1 MRDRDDL
8 PEPAGPLADGDSPL
22 PAIDAAAAVIH
33 EQYAQM
39 LRLTIHAHNWGGT
52 QQTAGWTVH
61 DYLVHEAGLPGWFAG
76 QLESVARRI
85 DAVPYVADLFWSGV
99 LSFDQLAGFV
109 RATSSYNGELL
120 ARLDEEA
127 ASLAEVLAIEG
138 RLHAFRVQ
146 VDCLVEELK
155 APGWR
160 DRQERRLERGERI
173 IVQQDFDG
181 GGLMFRHLGPV
192 AMPKALSAIDV
203 ELDPEEVREL
213 GIQRARAKA
222 AERIDEQVLS
232 GDLATGL
239 PARPTV
245 VWHVDVAVAT
255 TDRFGE
261 ALRVAAGGDDGR
273 LVPISKRLLTTLAE
287 QADHV
292 IHLRDGLRPLDELA
306 VATDDIPA
314 KTRRMVL
321 ARDKGCRFPG
331 CRRRAVQVH
340 HVIPRSDGGD
350 HSPDNLF
357 AACSLHHL
365 RYIHKLGWH
374 VALDPETG
382 LVTWTNTRSGTTLS
396 TKPHGHRPNPVRDPA
411 LLPDWL
417 APPLSP
423 PPVHLDPH
431 VPDDH
436 LIPV

>member
-8 PEPAGPLADGDSPL
+8 PERAGPLAGGDSPL

-33 EQYAQM
+33 EQFARM
-39 LRLTIHAHNWGGT
+39 LQATIHAHRWGGT
-52 QQTAGWTVH
+52 QQTAGWTVV
-61 DYLVHEAGLPGWFAG
+61 DYLTHEAGLPGWLAG
-76 QLESVARRI
+76 QMEAVAHRI
-85 DAVPYVADLFWSGV
+85 DVVPFVADLFWSGV

-138 RLHAFRVQ
+138 RLHAFLVQ

-181 GGLMFRHLGPV
+181 GGFLGAYLGPV
-192 AMPKALSAIDV
+192 GMPKALAAIDT
-203 ELDPEEVREL
+203 ELDPDEVREL

-222 AERIDEQVLS
+222 AERIHDQVLS
-232 GDLATGL
+232 GDLRTGRR
-239 PARPTV
+239 ARPTV
-245 VWHVDVAVAT
+245 VWHVDITVAT

-273 LVPISKRLLTTLAE
+273 LVPISKRLLATLAE

-331 CRRRAVQVH
+331 CCRRAVQVH

-417 APPLSP
+417 APPLAP
-423 PPVHLDPH
+423 PPVHLDPPL
-431 VPDDH
+431 PDE
-436 LIPV
+436 LLATS

>member
-1 MRDRDDL
+1 MRTGDEHPLGGEGR
-8 PEPAGPLADGDSPL
+8 GPGDSPL
-22 PAIDAAAAVIH
+22 PVIDAAAAVIH
-33 EQYAQM
+33 EQFARM
-39 LRLTIHAHNWGGT
+39 LQATIHAHRWGGT
-52 QQTAGWTVH
+52 QQTAGWTVV
-61 DYLVHEAGLPGWFAG
+61 DYLTHEAGLPGWLAG
-76 QLESVARRI
+76 QMEAVAHRI
-85 DAVPYVADLFWSGV
+85 DVVPYVADLFWSGV

-173 IVQQDFDG
+173 TVQQDFDG
-181 GGLMFRHLGPV
+181 GGFMGRHLGPV
-192 AMPKALSAIDV
+192 ALPKALAALET

-232 GDLATGL
+232 GDRSSGR

-245 VWHVDVAVAT
+245 VWHIDIAVAT

-273 LVPISKRLLTTLAE
+273 LIPISKRLLTTLAE

-331 CRRRAVQVH
+331 CRLARAPCASSTH
-340 HVIPRSDGGD
+340 KE
-350 HSPDNLF
+350 
-357 AACSLHHL
+357 
-365 RYIHKLGWH
+365 YIDER
-374 VALDPETG
+374 A
-382 LVTWTNTRSGTTLS
+382 SQLS
-396 TKPHGHRPNPVRDPA
+396 A
-411 LLPDWL
+411 
-417 APPLSP
+417 S
-423 PPVHLDPH
+423 
-431 VPDDH
+431 
-436 LIPV
+436 

>member
-1 MRDRDDL
+1 MRTGDEHPLGGEGR
-8 PEPAGPLADGDSPL
+8 GPGDSPL
-22 PAIDAAAAVIH
+22 PVIDAAAAVIH
-33 EQYAQM
+33 EQFARM
-39 LRLTIHAHNWGGT
+39 LQATIHAHRWGGT
-52 QQTAGWTVH
+52 QQTAGWTVV
-61 DYLVHEAGLPGWFAG
+61 DYLTHEAGLPGWLAG
-76 QLESVARRI
+76 QMEAVAHRI
-85 DAVPYVADLFWSGV
+85 DVVPYVADLFWSGV

-173 IVQQDFDG
+173 TVQQDFDG
-181 GGLMFRHLGPV
+181 GGFMGRHLGPV
-192 AMPKALSAIDV
+192 ALPKALAALET

-232 GDLATGL
+232 GDRSSGR

-245 VWHVDVAVAT
+245 VWHIDIAVAT

-273 LVPISKRLLTTLAE
+273 LIPISKRLLTTLAE

-340 HVIPRSDGGD
+340 HVIPRSEGGD

-365 RYIHKLGWH
+365 RYIHKLGWQVH
-374 VALDPETG
+374 LDPESG

-423 PPVHLDPH
+423 PPVHLDPPL
-431 VPDDH
+431 PDE
-436 LIPV
+436 LLVTN

>member
-181 GGLMFRHLGPV
+181 GGLMF
-192 AMPKALSAIDV
+192 LS
-203 ELDPEEVREL
+203 L
-213 GIQRARAKA
+213 
-222 AERIDEQVLS
+222 
-232 GDLATGL
+232 
-239 PARPTV
+239 
-245 VWHVDVAVAT
+245 
-255 TDRFGE
+255 
-261 ALRVAAGGDDGR
+261 
-273 LVPISKRLLTTLAE
+273 
-287 QADHV
+287 
-292 IHLRDGLRPLDELA
+292 IH
-306 VATDDIPA
+306 I
-314 KTRRMVL
+314 
-321 ARDKGCRFPG
+321 
-331 CRRRAVQVH
+331 
-340 HVIPRSDGGD
+340 
-350 HSPDNLF
+350 
-357 AACSLHHL
+357 
-365 RYIHKLGWH
+365 
-374 VALDPETG
+374 
-382 LVTWTNTRSGTTLS
+382 
-396 TKPHGHRPNPVRDPA
+396 
-411 LLPDWL
+411 
-417 APPLSP
+417 
-423 PPVHLDPH
+423 
-431 VPDDH
+431 
-436 LIPV
+436 

>member
-1 MRDRDDL
+1 MRDREKL
-8 PEPAGPLADGDSPL
+8 PGRDGPLAGGDSPL

-33 EQYAQM
+33 EQFARM
-39 LRLTIHAHNWGGT
+39 LQLTIHAKAWGGT
-52 QQTAGWTVH
+52 QQTAGWTVV
-61 DYLVHEAGLPGWFAG
+61 DYLEHEAGLPSWLAG
-76 QLESVARRI
+76 QLVSVADRI
-85 DAVPYVADLFWSGV
+85 DVVPYVADLFWSGV

-160 DRQERRLERGERI
+160 DRQERRREHGQRWFA
-173 IVQQDFDG
+173 QQDFDG
-181 GGLMFRHLGPV
+181 GGFVG
-192 AMPKALSAIDV
+192 A
-203 ELDPEEVREL
+203 ELDPTNFTTVVNAVMAETSDEEAREL
-213 GIQRARAKA
+213 GVQRARANASVRIA
-222 AERIDEQVLS
+222 ALYLS
-232 GDLATGL
+232 GDPTTGR

-245 VWHVDVAVAT
+245 VWHVDIAVAT

-273 LVPISKRLLTTLAE
+273 LLPISTRLLTTLAE
-287 QADHV
+287 HADHV

-331 CRRRAVQVH
+331 CRRKAVQAH
-340 HVIPRSDGGD
+340 HVVPRSQGGD

-382 LVTWTNTRSGTTLS
+382 LVVWTNTRSGTTIA
-396 TKPHGHRPNPVRDPA
+396 TRPHGHRPNPVRDPA

-423 PPVHLDPH
+423 PPVHLDPPM
-431 VPDDH
+431 PDDH